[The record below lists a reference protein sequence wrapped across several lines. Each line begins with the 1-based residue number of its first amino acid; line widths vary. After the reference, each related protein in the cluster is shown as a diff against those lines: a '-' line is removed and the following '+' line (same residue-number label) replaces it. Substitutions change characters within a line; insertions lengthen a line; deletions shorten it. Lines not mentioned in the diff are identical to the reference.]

1 MVVVF
6 IILRR
11 SERRMYMPRTYLGSL
26 RPSERTPA
34 SPTGLLN
41 WITSMYKLPDEHVL
55 QHHSMDAYLLLRY
68 LKLISMITFVGCCMT
83 FPVLWPVNATGG
95 GGKPQMDMLNFS
107 NISHQ
112 YGRYFAH
119 AFIAWFFVGKWIWS
133 IEPSELLV

>member
-1 MVVVF
+1 
-6 IILRR
+6 
-11 SERRMYMPRTYLGSL
+11 MYMPRTYLGSL

-41 WITSMYKLPDEHVL
+41 WITAMYKLPDEHVL
-55 QHHSMDAYLLLRY
+55 QHHSMDAYLLLRF

-95 GGKPQMDMLNFS
+95 GGKQQFDMLSFS

-112 YGRYFAH
+112 RGRYFAH
-119 AFIAWFFVGKWIWS
+119 AFIAWFFVGKWI
-133 IEPSELLV
+133 

>member
-1 MVVVF
+1 
-6 IILRR
+6 
-11 SERRMYMPRTYLGSL
+11 MYMPRTYLGSL

-41 WITSMYKLPDEHVL
+41 WITAMYKLPDEHAL

-95 GGKPQMDMLNFS
+95 GGKKQMDMLNFS

-119 AFIAWFFVGKWIWS
+119 AFIAWFFVGK
-133 IEPSELLV
+133 